1 MVRVVEEVLLRGTED
16 MLLVERASKIHRSL
30 PYFSNPISR
39 TSSSDDGLIIWL
51 ILVSISGV
59 IIAIICYRRKKSRE
73 QPVFV
78 QAVQPQQILQI
89 MPQPVEININNS
101 VVDDNGQ
108 LVAVQQPPTIERFVQ
123 SNNSYNQTIRAI
135 EQFVQSNENS

>member
-1 MVRVVEEVLLRGTED
+1 MIT
-16 MLLVERASKIHRSL
+16 
-30 PYFSNPISR
+30 
-39 TSSSDDGLIIWL
+39 
-51 ILVSISGV
+51 V
-59 IIAIICYRRKKSRE
+59 I
-73 QPVFV
+73 PLFV